1 MTTVEKSK
9 EQTFDGIDKDI
20 FKGLE
25 KNDSDVS
32 VDGNSDIDDE
42 TSSINNY
49 SDNSD
54 VDDYSD
60 IEDNSI
66 DPVINNEKKNKSET
80 IEQEEK
86 TVNDFLQSDEIDIDN
101 DSIDDLSDDEFSK
114 LEYSREALEDVHKSL
129 KSINYI
135 EVDKL
140 TNIVRD
146 KNNYIQ
152 DINHTT
158 VPILSKYEKT
168 KVIGLRAKQINNG
181 AKPFITIDE
190 NIIDGYI
197 IAEKE
202 LYQKKI
208 PFIIKRPISYNKF
221 EYWKLEDLECV

>member
-54 VDDYSD
+54 IDDYSD

-181 AKPFITIDE
+181 AKPFIISM
-190 NIIDGYI
+190 
-197 IAEKE
+197 
-202 LYQKKI
+202 KI
-208 PFIIKRPISYNKF
+208 
-221 EYWKLEDLECV
+221 

>member
-66 DPVINNEKKNKSET
+66 DPVINNEKKNCNT
-80 IEQEEK
+80 RF
-86 TVNDFLQSDEIDIDN
+86 NRFN
-101 DSIDDLSDDEFSK
+101 
-114 LEYSREALEDVHKSL
+114 R
-129 KSINYI
+129 
-135 EVDKL
+135 
-140 TNIVRD
+140 
-146 KNNYIQ
+146 
-152 DINHTT
+152 
-158 VPILSKYEKT
+158 
-168 KVIGLRAKQINNG
+168 
-181 AKPFITIDE
+181 
-190 NIIDGYI
+190 
-197 IAEKE
+197 
-202 LYQKKI
+202 
-208 PFIIKRPISYNKF
+208 
-221 EYWKLEDLECV
+221 

>member
-1 MTTVEKSK
+1 MTTVEKNK
-9 EQTFDGIDKDI
+9 EQTFDSIDKDI
-20 FKGLE
+20 LKELE

-32 VDGNSDIDDE
+32 LDDNSDIDDE

-49 SDNSD
+49 SDNTD
-54 VDDYSD
+54 IDDYSD
-60 IEDNSI
+60 TEDNSI
-66 DPVINNEKKNKSET
+66 DPVINSEKKNKSET
-80 IEQEEK
+80 IEEEEK

-114 LEYSREALEDVHKSL
+114 LDYSRQTLEDVHKSL

-146 KNNYIQ
+146 KNYHIQ

-208 PFIIKRPISYNKF
+208 PF
-221 EYWKLEDLECV
+221 